1 MVKNE
6 FVETLKEWASQPTIK
21 EALGDGIGINVV
33 GDKVI
38 EVTLTDGGETSVI
51 GRATEETPDTFR
63 VTSDEYK
70 NIVNAITGRLKR
82 AGAKVLANDEASAP
96 TKNLVS
102 EKEKAARAE
111 RSEISKKADER
122 VAEQAKQ
129 MVEKGDQE
137 LVEAGKKV
145 DEAAAKKRGRP
156 AKVAKPET
164 AQPAPETT
172 NVTTTPTSTDTGS
185 VSGTLSVPAP
195 TVSPEPT
202 KTAPEVQE
210 VPKAAPKVEKTEP
223 VKSKVL
229 ESFKPK
235 AETSKEMVLRPA
247 KREIARARVGFAG
260 ASGSG
265 KTASALLFAYGLCA
279 DWSRI
284 AIIDTEHGSGD
295 LYVGETIPK
304 NGGVTIGEYSV
315 VPIEAPYLPE
325 KYVAAMKM
333 IEDAKSS
340 DGKHLYD
347 VIIIDSLSHGWVGDG
362 GLLDLQGKE
371 ADRLGNSWAA
381 WRKITPMH
389 SKLIEAILKS
399 PLHVILT
406 ARSKQA
412 HIQEKNSDGKS
423 IVKRIGMETQFRD
436 GIEYELTTF
445 FDLSQDHTAFCSK
458 DRSNVFDGSYGVI
471 TPEHG
476 QKLGLWLNKKA

>member
-122 VAEQAKQ
+122 VAEQAAEKEAIKQ
-129 MVEKGDQE
+129 VDQA
-137 LVEAGKKV
+137 L
-145 DEAAAKKRGRP
+145 DTAAKKRGRP
-156 AKVAKPET
+156 AKAKTEVAKTET
-164 AQPAPETT
+164 AQPAPEATAQVQPMT

-195 TVSPEPT
+195 SVSPEPT
-202 KTAPEVQE
+202 KTAPEVQKPVE
-210 VPKAAPKVEKTEP
+210 NAPKVEKTEP

-315 VPIEAPYLPE
+315 VPIEAPYTPD
-325 KYVAAMKM
+325 KFSGAISI
-333 IEDAKSS
+333 IENAKDSK
-340 DGKHLYD
+340 GNHLFD
-347 VIIIDSLSHGWVGDG
+347 VIIIDSLTHAWQGDG
-362 GLLDLQGKE
+362 SLLD
-371 ADRLGNSWAA
+371 
-381 WRKITPMH
+381 I
-389 SKLIEAILKS
+389 
-399 PLHVILT
+399 
-406 ARSKQA
+406 
-412 HIQEKNSDGKS
+412 
-423 IVKRIGMETQFRD
+423 
-436 GIEYELTTF
+436 
-445 FDLSQDHTAFCSK
+445 
-458 DRSNVFDGSYGVI
+458 
-471 TPEHG
+471 
-476 QKLGLWLNKKA
+476 